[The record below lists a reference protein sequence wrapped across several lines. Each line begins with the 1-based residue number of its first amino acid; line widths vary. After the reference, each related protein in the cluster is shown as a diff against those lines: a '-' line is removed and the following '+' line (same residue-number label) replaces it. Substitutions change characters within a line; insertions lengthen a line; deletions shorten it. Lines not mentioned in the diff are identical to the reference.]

1 MTVAVEAGAIE
12 RVRGPAEGAELP
24 LRLGGRFRLD
34 EPVTVA
40 DWPGMRPA
48 GDAGP
53 MAAAGVSLWKATDEV
68 LCRPVTIYLLPGT
81 VPVPAHVAKAVR
93 AAARVNDPR
102 LAAVY
107 DTDYS
112 SAGAYIVSEWTR
124 GTHLEDLVL
133 SGLPSPA
140 LAAAMIADAAGAL
153 AVAHEAGLPHLRL
166 SPRSLRWDTGSG
178 LKITGLGI
186 DAALAG
192 TDLAGTSADCA
203 AADTTALGRMLYALL
218 TGFWPGQGPT
228 AMPAAP
234 QRKGRVYTPRQ
245 VRAGVPGVLDAITC
259 HALQLQAP
267 GVLWPALTPA
277 WLAAALRSVQRPSY
291 PPYRPAEPDACP
303 PAATQDAGPRRHA
316 RHRMMPLARG
326 LRHRAAVRQAALGR
340 GLGPDGLELGGVRP
354 TRGRAGHGPGPGRGP
369 AARWAAAGRCPGRPA
384 AGTAPRTR
392 SAARPLSPC
401 PAGR

>member
-40 DWPGMRPA
+40 DWPGARPA

-81 VPVPAHVAKAVR
+81 VPVAAHVAKAVR

-153 AVAHEAGLPHLRL
+153 AVAHEAGLRTCA
-166 SPRSLRWDTGSG
+166 SARARC
-178 LKITGLGI
+178 
-186 DAALAG
+186 AG
-192 TDLAGTSADCA
+192 TPA
-203 AADTTALGRMLYALL
+203 AASRSPGSASTPP
-218 TGFWPGQGPT
+218 WPGRT
-228 AMPAAP
+228 
-234 QRKGRVYTPRQ
+234 
-245 VRAGVPGVLDAITC
+245 
-259 HALQLQAP
+259 
-267 GVLWPALTPA
+267 WP
-277 WLAAALRSVQRPSY
+277 
-291 PPYRPAEPDACP
+291 
-303 PAATQDAGPRRHA
+303 
-316 RHRMMPLARG
+316 
-326 LRHRAAVRQAALGR
+326 
-340 GLGPDGLELGGVRP
+340 
-354 TRGRAGHGPGPGRGP
+354 GRAL
-369 AARWAAAGRCPGRPA
+369 
-384 AGTAPRTR
+384 TAPRPTP
-392 SAARPLSPC
+392 RPW
-401 PAGR
+401 AGCSTHC

>member
-40 DWPGMRPA
+40 DWPGVRPA

-81 VPVPAHVAKAVR
+81 VPVPSHVLTAVR

-112 SAGAYIVSEWTR
+112 SEGPYIVSEWTP

-192 TDLAGTSADCA
+192 TDLASTDLAGTDLAGTDLAGTGAACA
-203 AADTTALGRMLYALL
+203 AVDTMALGRMLYALL
-218 TGFWPGQGPT
+218 TGFWPGQEPT

-234 QRKGRVYTPRQ
+234 QRKGQVYTPRQ

-259 HALQLQAP
+259 HALQLPQPA
-267 GVLWPALTPA
+267 GRRPALTPA

-291 PPYRPAEPDACP
+291 PPYSPAEPAACAP
-303 PAATQDAGPRRHA
+303 VAAQDAGPGRHG
-316 RHRMMPLARG
+316 RHRMVPLVRG
-326 LRHRAAVRQAALGR
+326 LRHRAMLRQAA
-340 GLGPDGLELGGVRP
+340 
-354 TRGRAGHGPGPGRGP
+354 
-369 AARWAAAGRCPGRPA
+369 
-384 AGTAPRTR
+384 
-392 SAARPLSPC
+392 
-401 PAGR
+401 

>member
-1 MTVAVEAGAIE
+1 
-12 RVRGPAEGAELP
+12 
-24 LRLGGRFRLD
+24 
-34 EPVTVA
+34 
-40 DWPGMRPA
+40 
-48 GDAGP
+48 
-53 MAAAGVSLWKATDEV
+53 
-68 LCRPVTIYLLPGT
+68 
-81 VPVPAHVAKAVR
+81 VPVPAHVVKAVR

-112 SAGAYIVSEWTR
+112 SAGPYIVSEWTR

-192 TDLAGTSADCA
+192 TDPAGTSADCA
-203 AADTTALGRMLYALL
+203 AADTMALGRMLYALL
-218 TGFWPGQGPT
+218 TGFWPGQEPT

-245 VRAGVPGVLDAITC
+245 VRAGVPGVLDAITG
-259 HALQLQAP
+259 HALELQEPSLAR
-267 GVLWPALTPA
+267 PALTPA
-277 WLAAALRSVQRPSY
+277 WLATALRSVQRPSY
-291 PPYRPAEPDACP
+291 PPYSPAEPDACP
-303 PAATQDAGPRRHA
+303 PVLTQDAGPGRHA
-316 RHRMMPLARG
+316 RHRMMPLARS
-326 LRHRAAVRQAALGR
+326 LRNRATVRQAALGR
-340 GLGPDGLELGGVRP
+340 GPGLSRLGPDGVRP
-354 TRGRAGHGPGPGRGP
+354 TPGRAGTGPDPGPGP
-369 AARWAAAGRCPGRPA
+369 AARWAAAGRCPG
-384 AGTAPRTR
+384 
-392 SAARPLSPC
+392 
-401 PAGR
+401 